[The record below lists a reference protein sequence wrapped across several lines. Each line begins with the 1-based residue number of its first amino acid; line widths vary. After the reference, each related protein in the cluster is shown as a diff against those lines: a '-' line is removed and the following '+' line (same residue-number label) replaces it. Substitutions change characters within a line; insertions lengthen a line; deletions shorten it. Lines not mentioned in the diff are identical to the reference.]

1 MKLSVLALAL
11 GVTFSGS
18 AFATGGVWQP
28 TSTTPWGNA
37 TTAQY
42 AEWNVFDGA
51 VFTTGDTTPDVS
63 STTSASILASGGML
77 SSGGNVYGF
86 FDVPTFTATLSGVTG
101 GFYDVYLRVAT
112 VGTLANNTA
121 FLNGN
126 AATRVLQFNESQ
138 GVVMGGETAEQE
150 MYWKWSN
157 VSGADLYTFTFSAA
171 SAHLSLDQLAL
182 ATVSVSAVP
191 EPETYGLIIAGLGL
205 MAAVSRRKTKNKA

>member
-1 MKLSVLALAL
+1 MKLSASIIAL
-11 GVTFSGS
+11 GMAFSGS

-42 AEWNVFDGA
+42 AEWNVFDGT

-63 STTSASILASGGML
+63 STTSASILTSGGML

-101 GFYDVYLRVAT
+101 GLYDVYLRVAT

-171 SAHLSLDQLAL
+171 GAHLSLDQLAL

-191 EPETYGLIIAGLGL
+191 EPETYGLMIAGLGL